1 MTASASPSAPDQAGP
16 PHFAPWT
23 HEFLTGLIARA
34 TLADGQPPFSDQ
46 SLVDLESGVRQ
57 LVVLAAREK
66 PAAAAIVL
74 FGSTSF
80 EAEFV
85 VDPLERHHGLGN
97 RMMIEMLREAHGTV
111 RIWAHG
117 DHPDARALAKR
128 YDMEPVRELL
138 QLRAEV
144 AGAGSDEGAGEGVSI
159 RPRAAYSTTED
170 TAGPAS
176 TTEDT
181 TEGTAGPASTTE
193 DTTED
198 TADWTIDGFRVGAD
212 DAEWLAV
219 NARAFAT
226 HPEQGKLTQA
236 DLDARIAEAWFDP
249 EDFLV
254 ARSPDGAMMGFCW
267 LKVDR
272 SVPATDAT
280 AEPGEFYAVGV
291 HPKYQGMGLGRAL
304 VAAGLRRLVETGIRT
319 ASLYVEADNVAAVA
333 LYRSFGF
340 TDHSIDIQYEL
351 KRR

>member
-1 MTASASPSAPDQAGP
+1 MR
-16 PHFAPWT
+16 
-23 HEFLTGLIARA
+23 EFLDGLIARA
-34 TLADGQPPFSDQ
+34 TLADRQPPFSDQ
-46 SLVDLESGVRQ
+46 SVVDLESGARQ

-74 FGSTSF
+74 FATDSF

-117 DHPDARALAKR
+117 DHPDARALARR
-128 YDMEPVRELL
+128 YDFEPARELL

-144 AGAGSDEGAGEGVSI
+144 PAGEVSI
-159 RPRAAYSTTED
+159 HSLREHSTH
-170 TAGPAS
+170 
-176 TTEDT
+176 
-181 TEGTAGPASTTE
+181 
-193 DTTED
+193 
-198 TADWTIDGFRVGAD
+198 IDHFRVGTD

-226 HPEQGKLTQA
+226 HPEQGSLTQA
-236 DLDARIAEAWFDP
+236 DLDARIAESWFDANN
-249 EDFLV
+249 FLV
-254 ARSPDGAMMGFCW
+254 ARDDAGAMMGFCW
-267 LKVDR
+267 LKVE
-272 SVPATDAT
+272 SGEVSTSST
-280 AEPGEFYAVGV
+280 IGEFYAVGV
-291 HPKYQGMGLGRAL
+291 HPKHQGLGLGRAL
-304 VAAGLRRLVETGIRT
+304 VQAGLNRLAELGIRT
-319 ASLYVEADNVAAVA
+319 ASLYVEADNVAAVK

>member
-1 MTASASPSAPDQAGP
+1 MTGSASQSGP
-16 PHFAPWT
+16 NFAPWT
-23 HEFLTGLIARA
+23 HDFLTGLIARA
-34 TLADGQPPFSDQ
+34 TLADRQPPFSDQ
-46 SLVDLESGVRQ
+46 SLVDLESGARQ

-74 FGSTSF
+74 FASTSF
-80 EAEFV
+80 DAEFV

-117 DHPDARALAKR
+117 DHPDARALARR

-138 QLRAEV
+138 QLRAAV
-144 AGAGSDEGAGEGVSI
+144 PGASVIEPVEISRGNETGGVSEVSTS
-159 RPRAAYSTTED
+159 STTERN
-170 TAGPAS
+170 S
-176 TTEDT
+176 TN
-181 TEGTAGPASTTE
+181 GGVR
-193 DTTED
+193 
-198 TADWTIDGFRVGAD
+198 IDHFRVGTD

-236 DLDARIAEAWFDP
+236 DLDARIAEGWFDAD
-249 EDFLV
+249 DFLI
-254 ARSPDGAMMGFCW
+254 ARNADGAMMGFCW
-267 LKVDR
+267 LKIDG
-272 SVPATDAT
+272 AGGDGAT
-280 AEPGEFYAVGV
+280 ADEPGEFYAVGV
-291 HPKYQGMGLGRAL
+291 HPRYQGQGLGRVL
-304 VAAGLRRLVETGIRT
+304 VGAGLKRLAERGIRT

-340 TDHSIDIQYEL
+340 ADHSIDIQYEL

>member
-1 MTASASPSAPDQAGP
+1 MTASANPSGP
-16 PHFAPWT
+16 NFASWSLG
-23 HEFLTGLIARA
+23 FLTGLIARA
-34 TLADGQPPFSDQ
+34 TLADRQPPFSDQ
-46 SLVDLESGVRQ
+46 SLVDLESGARQ

-74 FGSTSF
+74 FASTSF

-128 YDMEPVRELL
+128 YDMDPVRELL
-138 QLRAEV
+138 QLRAAV
-144 AGAGSDEGAGEGVSI
+144 LDGVSI
-159 RPRAAYSTTED
+159 RPRAAYSTTD
-170 TAGPAS
+170 GPR
-176 TTEDT
+176 
-181 TEGTAGPASTTE
+181 
-193 DTTED
+193 
-198 TADWTIDGFRVGAD
+198 IDSFRVGTD

-219 NARAFAT
+219 NARAFGA
-226 HPEQGKLTQA
+226 HPEQGKLSQA
-236 DLDARIAEAWFDP
+236 DLDARIAEEWFDA

-254 ARSPDGAMMGFCW
+254 ARNADGGMMGFCW

-272 SVPATDAT
+272 EADD
-280 AEPGEFYAVGV
+280 EPGEFYAIGV
-291 HPKYQGMGLGRAL
+291 HPKYQGQGLGRSL
-304 VAAGLRRLVETGIRT
+304 VEAGLKRLAERGIRT
-319 ASLYVEADNVAAVA
+319 ASLYVEADNVAAVV

>member
-1 MTASASPSAPDQAGP
+1 MTASASPSDPK
-16 PHFAPWT
+16 FAPWT
-23 HEFLTGLIARA
+23 HDFLTGLIARA
-34 TLADGQPPFSDQ
+34 TLADRQPPFSDQ
-46 SLVDLESGVRQ
+46 SLVDLESGARQ

-74 FGSTSF
+74 FASTSF

-117 DHPDARALAKR
+117 DHPDARALARR

-138 QLRAEV
+138 QLRADV
-144 AGAGSDEGAGEGVSI
+144 SGASVIEPVEISRGNETGGVSEVSTS
-159 RPRAAYSTTED
+159 STTERN
-170 TAGPAS
+170 S
-176 TTEDT
+176 TN
-181 TEGTAGPASTTE
+181 GGVR
-193 DTTED
+193 
-198 TADWTIDGFRVGAD
+198 IDQFRVGTD

-236 DLDARIAEAWFDP
+236 DLDARIAEDWFDP
-249 EDFLV
+249 EDFLI
-254 ARSPDGAMMGFCW
+254 ARDADGAMMGFCW
-267 LKVDR
+267 LKVKG
-272 SVPATDAT
+272 AEG
-280 AEPGEFYAVGV
+280 EPGEFYAVGV
-291 HPKYQGMGLGRAL
+291 HPKYQGRGLGRSL
-304 VAAGLRRLVETGIRT
+304 VEAGLRRLAERGIRT
-319 ASLYVEADNVAAVA
+319 ASLYVEADNIAAVA

-340 TDHSIDIQYEL
+340 ADHSIDIQYEL

>member
-1 MTASASPSAPDQAGP
+1 MTASASPSAPEPSG

-23 HEFLTGLIARA
+23 HDFLTGLIARA
-34 TLADGQPPFSDQ
+34 TLADRQPPFSDQ
-46 SLVDLESGVRQ
+46 SLVDLESGARQ

-74 FGSTSF
+74 FAADSF
-80 EAEFV
+80 DAEFV

-117 DHPDARALAKR
+117 DHPDARALARR

-138 QLRAEV
+138 QLRA
-144 AGAGSDEGAGEGVSI
+144 DVSGGKAPI
-159 RPRAAYSTTED
+159 RPRAARSTN
-170 TAGPAS
+170 GGVP
-176 TTEDT
+176 
-181 TEGTAGPASTTE
+181 
-193 DTTED
+193 
-198 TADWTIDGFRVGAD
+198 IDSFRVGTD

-236 DLDARIAEAWFDP
+236 DLDARIAEDWFDA
-249 EDFLV
+249 EDFLI
-254 ARSPDGAMMGFCW
+254 ARNSDGAMMGFCW
-267 LKVDR
+267 LKIDR
-272 SVPATDAT
+272 AAAD
-280 AEPGEFYAVGV
+280 EPGEFYAVGV
-291 HPKYQGMGLGRAL
+291 HPKFQGQGLGRAL
-304 VAAGLRRLVETGIRT
+304 VEAGLERLAERGIRT

-340 TDHSIDIQYEL
+340 ADHSIDIQYEL

>member
-1 MTASASPSAPDQAGP
+1 MTASASPSTPDQSG

-46 SLVDLESGVRQ
+46 SLIDIESGVRQ

-128 YDMEPVRELL
+128 YDMEPMRELL

-144 AGAGSDEGAGEGVSI
+144 AGAGSGSGAG
-159 RPRAAYSTTED
+159 STT
-170 TAGPAS
+170 TWS
-176 TTEDT
+176 
-181 TEGTAGPASTTE
+181 
-193 DTTED
+193 
-198 TADWTIDGFRVGAD
+198 IDRFRVGAD

-236 DLDARIAEAWFDP
+236 DLDARIVEEWFDP
-249 EDFLV
+249 EDFLI

-272 SVPATDAT
+272 SVPATGST
-280 AEPGEFYAVGV
+280 TEPGEFYAVGV
-291 HPKYQGMGLGRAL
+291 HPKYQGVGLGRSL
-304 VAAGLRRLVETGIRT
+304 VEAGLKRLAESGIRT
-319 ASLYVEADNVAAVA
+319 ASLYVEADNVAAVT